1 MSNIL
6 KKKSFLFIIFLCNDI
21 VVAAQF
27 YSGRNRDICADF
39 QELDRV
45 SCCMYPVAI
54 PQDQIKLLIVPYSY
68 DVQSQYLVAATY
80 RMLAQHS
87 IDKIIFVGTPWMN
100 DFHGVAISCDKF
112 ACSVNFCD
120 LASLL
125 QSSSLFHLYQVP
137 FYNNSDVQSHL
148 ELLQFYVPHCPV
160 VSCMV
165 GDVSCGDIA
174 NIAQKLTQSC
184 TDTTLIILSCDFMEY
199 KNCTQDCPCDQSKVC
214 KIYDQDA
221 KLVQNIQSHEY
232 CRCCTTPC
240 SLDNLLQHFLS
251 VSSFGCIEPSC
262 FVGYTTSCLYCDGIE
277 DVTSYGSFIFQ
288 PLKIE
293 HFWHHRLS
301 YYEQRQLLQSARN
314 GLMDLF
320 DMNQYRQPSM
330 ISYYMQQPS
339 GIFVSLYN
347 MTNHGSL
354 LFGSMGVIET
364 DRSSYSMAYQMAQQ
378 AASVKTRL
386 HPFLQKDLNNT
397 IISISMVC
405 DMCDDVDCQDIKIN
419 DGVILRYQ
427 QKKAIY
433 LPSLYSYSTM
443 DYYAVLNHLSQE
455 IAGTD
460 DLWIDS
466 CACISRFV
474 PHCFQED

>member
-6 KKKSFLFIIFLCNDI
+6 KKKSFLFIIFLCNNI
-21 VVAAQF
+21 VIAAQF
-27 YSGRNRDICADF
+27 YPGFDRDICTDF
-39 QELDRV
+39 QELDRA
-45 SCCMYPVAI
+45 SCCTYPVAI

-68 DVQSQYLVAATY
+68 DAQSQYLVAATY
-80 RMLAQHS
+80 RMLVQHP
-87 IDKIIFVGTPWMN
+87 IDKIIFVGIAWMN
-100 DFHGVAISCDKF
+100 DFHGVAISCDKL
-112 ACSVNFCD
+112 ACTVNFYD

-125 QSSSLFHLYQVP
+125 QSSLFHLYQVP
-137 FYNNSDVQSHL
+137 FCYNMDVQSHL
-148 ELLQFYVPHCPV
+148 GLLQFYLPDCPIVP
-160 VSCMV
+160 CML
-165 GDVSCGDIA
+165 GDVSCADIVD
-174 NIAQKLTQSC
+174 IAQKLIESS
-184 TDTTLIILSCDFMEY
+184 TDRTLIILSCDFMEY
-199 KNCTQDCPCDQSKVC
+199 KNCIQDCPCDQSKVC

-221 KLVQNIQSHEY
+221 KLVQSIQSHEY
-232 CRCCTTPC
+232 GRYYTAPC
-240 SLDNLLQHFLS
+240 SLDTLLPYFFCS
-251 VSSFGCIEPSC
+251 PGFDCIEPSC
-262 FVGYTTSCLYCDGIE
+262 FVGYATSCLYFDGIE

-288 PLKIE
+288 PLKMQQ
-293 HFWHHRLS
+293 FWHHRLS
-301 YYEQRQLLQSARN
+301 YYEQRQLLHSARK

-320 DMNQYRQPSM
+320 DMNLYRQPCM

-419 DGVILRYQ
+419 DGVVLRYQ

-433 LPSLYSYSTM
+433 LPSLYSYNTM

-455 IAGTD
+455 IAGID